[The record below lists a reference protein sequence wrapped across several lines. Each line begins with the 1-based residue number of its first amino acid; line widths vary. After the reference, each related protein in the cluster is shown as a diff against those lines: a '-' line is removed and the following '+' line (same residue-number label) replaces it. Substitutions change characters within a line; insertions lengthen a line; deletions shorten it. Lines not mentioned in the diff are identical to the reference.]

1 MPASEIYTPNSQPEP
16 AIQRNN
22 PLHESGFHFLPN
34 STPRRVLSKRILSGG
49 SITYLLGT
57 LSSLYDTSSP
67 DIIEVSAEV
76 IGDYVAWE
84 DLQAFEHA
92 EFEKELAKNSENKM
106 EYETP
111 ELTQMM
117 GATVKRPIGRPTKS
131 KKNFLGTAS
140 SPRRKLTDI
149 DDSDAKSSKS
159 YLTTSSSKTY
169 SGIVKRARG
178 RPKKVNQVLGTV
190 IRPGTKLKNVVEDL
204 EEKTSESQVYDSLGE
219 SHGGLTRY
227 FSLMR
232 ARFIPLIHCISCL

>member
-1 MPASEIYTPNSQPEP
+1 M
-16 AIQRNN
+16 
-22 PLHESGFHFLPN
+22 
-34 STPRRVLSKRILSGG
+34 
-49 SITYLLGT
+49 
-57 LSSLYDTSSP
+57 YDTSSP
-67 DIIEVSAEV
+67 ENIEVSAEV

-106 EYETP
+106 EYEVP

-117 GATVKRPIGRPTKS
+117 GATVKRPRGRPTKS

-140 SPRRKLTDI
+140 SPWRKLTDVN
-149 DDSDAKSSKS
+149 DDSDTKSSKS
-159 YLTTSSSKTY
+159 RSTTSSRETY

-178 RPKKVNQVLGTV
+178 QPKKVNQVLGTV

-232 ARFIPLIHCISCL
+232 ARFIPLMHRISCL